1 MDIMRIRQTILL
13 SGQYGDQSAFPGS
26 IRRPALSRVFPTQQ
40 LSSPPAIR
48 IPDPSMG
55 STDLLFDGRDGNHGG
70 RPALPGAA
78 PICRVDTAR
87 NLARWLYPSG
97 CGIQF
102 SLYRR
107 QPVRAIAWQTVRT
120 GTEPFAEIHTGGLCT
135 AGRDHTRDTG
145 RPAPGASAGR
155 PVTTGALQPQLSARQ
170 R

>member
-1 MDIMRIRQTILL
+1 MHEDSFRRVAIVAWSDLMDIMRIRQTIPL

-26 IRRPALSRVFPTQQ
+26 VRRPALSRLFPAQQ
-40 LSSPPAIR
+40 LSSPSTIR
-48 IPDPSMG
+48 IPDPSLG
-55 STDLLFDGRDGNHGG
+55 SADLLFDGCDGNHGG
-70 RPALPGAA
+70 RPALSGAA

-107 QPVRAIAWQTVRT
+107 QPVHAVAAKAMRT

-135 AGRDHTRDTG
+135 AG
-145 RPAPGASAGR
+145 
-155 PVTTGALQPQLSARQ
+155 
-170 R
+170 